1 MKFAKLLFYLILS
14 LKLSAQSRYDI
25 VIDEI
30 MADPSPQTG
39 LPNNEWVELKN
50 VSATPVDLQG
60 WRIGDASGQS
70 GAMPSFILQPDSFVI
85 VCTGSAV
92 ANLSVFGN
100 VISVTSFPSLGN
112 DGEMLFLKSSSGM
125 VIHAVEYSSSWYGN
139 EIKKDGGWTLEM
151 VDTKNPCNGSNN
163 WKASTDASGGTPGR
177 KNSVDAVNMDNDPPK
192 LINAFVIDNQTIH
205 LVTDEP
211 IDSLNGALTTNYT
224 IDGGNS
230 IISAL
235 PVAPLFTEIELKLNA
250 VLSVNT
256 AYTITVNNITDCKGN
271 VISMDNTIKIALPS
285 DAIADDLVINE
296 ILFNP
301 KPDGYDYIELYNKSG
316 KAIDASKIY
325 IANRNSTGTIS
336 SAAQLSSLP
345 FYIYPGDYIV
355 ITEDA
360 ASLQKSYLV
369 KNPKQVLVIS
379 SLPSYPDDAGDV
391 IITNMQGDI
400 VDEVKY
406 DKDWHFKLIDND
418 EGVSL
423 ERIDPAGPSQDASNW
438 HSAASTAGYG
448 TPTYIN
454 SQYKQTQAA
463 DATIEVSPK
472 VFSPDNDGHDD
483 IATIQYKV
491 SEPGYVAN
499 ITIFDAAG
507 RPVRVLVNNGT
518 MALNGYWNWDGLNDK
533 RAKLP
538 VGTYII
544 YTEIFNLQGK
554 KKHFKNAVVLAR
566 RLN

>member
-256 AYTITVNNITDCKGN
+256 AYTITVNNIADCKGN

-438 HSAASTAGYG
+438 HSAASTEGYG

>member
-1 MKFAKLLFYLILS
+1 M
-14 LKLSAQSRYDI
+14 
-25 VIDEI
+25 
-30 MADPSPQTG
+30 
-39 LPNNEWVELKN
+39 
-50 VSATPVDLQG
+50 
-60 WRIGDASGQS
+60 
-70 GAMPSFILQPDSFVI
+70 
-85 VCTGSAV
+85 
-92 ANLSVFGN
+92 
-100 VISVTSFPSLGN
+100 
-112 DGEMLFLKSSSGM
+112 
-125 VIHAVEYSSSWYGN
+125 
-139 EIKKDGGWTLEM
+139 
-151 VDTKNPCNGSNN
+151 
-163 WKASTDASGGTPGR
+163 
-177 KNSVDAVNMDNDPPK
+177 
-192 LINAFVIDNQTIH
+192 
-205 LVTDEP
+205 
-211 IDSLNGALTTNYT
+211 NGALTTNYT

>member
-256 AYTITVNNITDCKGN
+256 AYTITVNNIADCKGN

-301 KPDGYDYIELYNKSG
+301 KPDGYDYIELYNKNG
-316 KAIDASKIY
+316 KTIDASKIY

-438 HSAASTAGYG
+438 HSAASTEGYG